1 MSINDVTFFFEGGG
15 LRRKKMGKV
24 MGEVVSRLSSKND
37 TTHHAGRS
45 E

>member
-1 MSINDVTFFFEGGG
+1 MSINDVTFFSRGEGCVG
-15 LRRKKMGKV
+15 RKWGKV